1 MISAEAL
8 IRDRKEDHCRR
19 DGCSDILQVFNG
31 QDADFRT
38 FRVWHSRRQDMDLST
53 DPLGASVYLERIQS
67 CIVIDLRVRN
77 FQSLEG

>member
-1 MISAEAL
+1 MTE
-8 IRDRKEDHCRR
+8 RKIIADVMAVATFYKY
-19 DGCSDILQVFNG
+19 LTG